1 MHGWTW
7 PGWMEA
13 AGAGGMGKVSR
24 VIIIYEKWL
33 VRVVR
38 LVSSLKNGG
47 NQPFLANHPQRY
59 RVVS

>member
-1 MHGWTW
+1 
-7 PGWMEA
+7 MEA

-38 LVSSLKNGG
+38 LVSSRKSGG
-47 NQPFLANHPQRY
+47 NQPFLTNHPVSL